1 MENNTNDTYQSKIVK
16 QSNFINH
23 IYDILNECED
33 TTAIFK
39 TILNPKDD
47 TLNKKEI
54 KPEVKRD
61 IKDALNNIF
70 TYFDPMSYEY
80 VGFNALAYYTPSLY
94 GPEKYMYIQLIK
106 LSIYLYC
113 IHYRDNFKASDMK
126 VNGEPKRFPNIS
138 QKFYNNI
145 LHKKHSVKEISELVT
160 FLKMN
165 SVGEDLYLSTK
176 EKYNRIFH
184 ENTRQSA
191 HFIAY
196 NNTTFYDLLQKIDQF
211 IGRINSLIS
220 YINRLKSNLLTNI
233 INIDYYNDAY
243 NGIPSINDTNILS
256 ISNHLF
262 AELYCLENYIIFF
275 INMLENILDQ
285 LYDIYYKEENFNVE
299 YLIQY
304 IDNYQPQLIFENSI
318 EPVYDYC
325 SFLSFLSTK
334 EFYRKQEEIY
344 TEMNSSLTDEEIKI
358 LKSALLNYI
367 QKFTQCNQPNSISDS
382 QTIIRDIL
390 KFDKNIIL
398 NFLNGFLN
406 ELEKDKEIKEIK
418 ICGCHNL
425 IFYIRKYIKVLN
437 ETDTNGALGSNYFL
451 EVTNFL
457 QIILTYGAAKF
468 NTLIKLKKHL
478 YHTVANKIFYESVST
493 NTLVFYGIA
502 TILQRISELYT
513 CVRKYMENEILT
525 I

>member
-1 MENNTNDTYQSKIVK
+1 MENNTNDKYKSKIVK

-70 TYFDPMSYEY
+70 TYFDPMSDEY

-138 QKFYNNI
+138 RKFYNNI
-145 LHKKHSVKEISELVT
+145 LHKKYCVKEISEIVT
-160 FLKMN
+160 FLKKN
-165 SVGEDLYLSTK
+165 SVCKDLYLSTK
-176 EKYNRIFH
+176 EKYNRIFY

-196 NNTTFYDLLQKIDQF
+196 NNTTVYDLPKKINKF
-211 IGRINSLIS
+211 LERINNLIS
-220 YINRLKSNLLTNI
+220 YINRLKNNLMTNM
-233 INIDYYNDAY
+233 INIDYCNDANY
-243 NGIPSINDTNILS
+243 EIPSIDDTNILS

-262 AELYCLENYIIFF
+262 AELYCIEDYIFFF
-275 INMLENILDQ
+275 INMLERILDI
-285 LYDIYYKEENFNVE
+285 LYDLYHDNKYFNID

-304 IDNYQPQLIFENSI
+304 IYKYQPQMSFEKSI
-318 EPVYDYC
+318 DPIYDYC
-325 SFLSFLSTK
+325 SFLSFISK
-334 EFYRKQEEIY
+334 REFYRKQEEIY
-344 TEMNSSLTDEEIKI
+344 DKMNTPITEAEFDV
-358 LKSALLNYI
+358 LKHTVSKYAQDYI
-367 QKFTQCNQPNSISDS
+367 SISTSDP
-382 QTIIRDIL
+382 QKLKNAIL
-390 KFDKNIIL
+390 KFDKNQNL
-398 NFLNGFLN
+398 DFLEGLLD
-406 ELEKDKEIKEIK
+406 ELKNNKKIRAIK
-418 ICGCHNL
+418 ICGCHDL
-425 IFYIRKYIKVLN
+425 IFYIRKYINILRKKD
-437 ETDTNGALGSNYFL
+437 TDGVQGSNYYL
-451 EVTNFL
+451 EANNYL
-457 QIILTYGAAKF
+457 QMIITCDSAKF
-468 NTLIKLKKHL
+468 NFHIKIRKHL
-478 YHTVANKIFYESVST
+478 YHIIHNRIFYESAGE
-493 NTLVFYGIA
+493 NTLVFYDIT

-513 CVRKYMENEILT
+513 CVKNYLER
-525 I
+525 